1 MRIIEGAGGGG
12 GGSQRTPV
20 ISPDSLHS
28 IAYFRILDLVS
39 EGEIMGLVN
48 GQQSIYFNGTP
59 LANSD
64 GTLNFQN
71 VFVDSRTGTQ
81 SQDYIKGYSSV
92 ENATAVNVELRS
104 TAPWVQ
110 ALTNLQLS
118 AVSITLSVPA
128 LSQQNISNGDVTG
141 YTINYLIEV
150 QTDSGAWVTAVS
162 TAFTGKTTSKYQ
174 RTHRIDLPTATT
186 GWQVRVT
193 RTTANANSTTI
204 ADTTTIDSYTEIIDA
219 KLRYPNSAL
228 VAVSGDAS
236 TFSNIPTRAYDLWGR
251 IISVPSNYD
260 PVARTYTG
268 VWDGSFKPSW
278 TNNPAWVFY
287 DLVTHPRYGL
297 GNLIT
302 AAQVDKWALY
312 RIAQYCD
319 ESVPDGMGG
328 TEPRFTCNLY
338 LQSAQDAYKVLSD
351 LAALFRGLSYWANGV
366 ITANADMPT
375 DPAYLYTAANVIDG
389 KFTYQ
394 SSPRK
399 TRYTTALVTWNNP
412 ANKYQADV
420 EYVQHDA
427 GLLRYG
433 IQPVQL
439 TALGCTSRG
448 QAQRA
453 GQWVLNTAQL
463 ETETVTFSVGL
474 DGILAAPG
482 QIIRVQDPARAG
494 KRQAGRI
501 HAATA
506 TAITVDRAP
515 DAVAVGDSLTCML
528 PTGVSETL
536 AITAIAGNVLSVATP
551 GFSAVPDAEAA
562 WVTESSALA
571 AQLFR
576 VVTVTEEK
584 KRAGSGSSA
593 QSQPFFTINAVAS
606 VSSKYG
612 TIDTS
617 AIIQPPPV
625 SALPATIQAPV
636 VSVAVAENH
645 VILQGTAQTVA
656 TISWPAA
663 TGADTYKVEWRRD
676 NGDWIDAGGTSGL
689 SMDIPGVYTGTYVA
703 RVRAVS
709 ANGIVSLP
717 TLSAATA
724 IVGKTVPNAPPT
736 LTATGGQ
743 LQIVLNWTWPAGVNV
758 EDTNYTEVWVSP
770 DSTMADGASVGA
782 VAYPGT
788 SYTISGLLPQQT
800 RYAWVRLVDKSG
812 NIGVWSV
819 PANAVSGTTTDL
831 FAPVQSQIDT
841 LNSDTASLQTQ
852 VNSTQAQLS
861 VVQGQVSDVLASPA
875 WSSTV
880 TFSKGEMVTESG
892 KLYRS
897 LIDNNLGNDPATA
910 TSDWAY
916 IGNYASLGEA
926 VGANA
931 SNISTLQSTVTT
943 QGNEISANTTSINSN
958 TAAIG
963 TKANVTDLNTTNAN
977 VTANANAIT
986 AQGSDIALL
995 GAHNSGKT
1003 AFVLNQ
1009 STVQVDNTGTTLG
1022 SYISSVTAT
1031 TNGLQANIN
1040 TEQTAR
1046 INGDTANANAISS
1059 LTTTVNNNSAAI
1071 TAEQTARANGDSAN
1085 ASAITSVQSS
1095 VNARD
1100 MTNLCRKSDFSDGT
1114 VGSWDGGAFVGTPP
1128 SSGWGSQPTTM
1139 YQGKFV
1145 ATTNGGWSRDYSSEF
1160 SVTPGE
1166 TLEVSGNLLDT
1177 YSIGSGM
1184 GIQWRDGTH
1193 GYITEQRITT
1203 TSSAGAW
1210 EFESATVVV
1219 PNGASYAVPV
1229 LMPVANTKLWVTQP
1243 KITRVQKQAV
1253 VTASATQSLTTSVNA
1268 LTGKVD
1274 ASYTL
1279 HLNAN
1284 GYVSGIVAQNNG
1296 TVSNLVIVADNFEIL
1311 PSSGTGLRTEF
1322 SSGNWRVYDSA
1333 GTLRVRMGIW

>member
-1 MRIIEGAGGGG
+1 MRTIIEGAGGGG

-39 EGEIMGLVN
+39 EGEILGLVN
-48 GQQSIYFNGTP
+48 GQQSIYFDGTP

-64 GTLNFQN
+64 GSLNFQN

-81 SQDYIKGYSSV
+81 TQDYIKGFSSV

-104 TAPWVQ
+104 SAPWVQ

-118 AVSITLSVPA
+118 AVSITLSVAA

-141 YTINYLIEV
+141 YTINYIIEV
-150 QTDSGAWVTAVS
+150 QTDGGAWVTAVN

-174 RTHRIDLPTATT
+174 RTHRVDLPAATT

-219 KLRYPNSAL
+219 KLSYPNSAL
-228 VAVSGDAS
+228 VAVSGDAA

-251 IISVPSNYD
+251 IIQVPSNYD
-260 PVARTYTG
+260 PSARTYTG

-297 GNLIT
+297 GYLVT
-302 AAQVDKWALY
+302 SGQVDKWALY
-312 RIAQYCD
+312 AIAQYCD
-319 ESVPDGMGG
+319 QLVPDGLGG
-328 TEPRFTCNLY
+328 TEPRFTCNLF
-338 LQSAQDAYKVLSD
+338 LQTAQDAYKVLSD

-366 ITANADMPT
+366 ITVNADMPA

-394 SSPRK
+394 SSARK

-412 ANKYQADV
+412 ANMYQADV

-433 IQPVQL
+433 IQPVRL

-474 DGILAAPG
+474 DGLLAAPG

-506 TAITVDRAP
+506 TAVTVDRAP

-528 PTGVSETL
+528 PTGVSETH
-536 AITAIAGNVLSVATP
+536 AITAINGNVLSVATP
-551 GFSAVPDAEAA
+551 GFSVAPNAEAA
-562 WVTESSALA
+562 WVTESTALV
-571 AQLFR
+571 AQQFR
-576 VVTVTEEK
+576 VVTVKEDK
-584 KRAGSGSSA
+584 A
-593 QSQPFFTINAVAS
+593 QGQISFTITAVAN
-606 VSSKYG
+606 VASKYG

-636 VSVAVAENH
+636 TSVAVAENH
-645 VILQGTAQTVA
+645 VIVQGTAQTVA

-689 SMDIPGVYTGTYVA
+689 SMDIPGVYTGSYVA

-709 ANGIVSLP
+709 ANGVVSLP
-717 TLSAATA
+717 TLSPATA

-736 LTATGGQ
+736 LTAAGGQ
-743 LQIVLNWTWPAGVNV
+743 LQIALSWAWPAGVNV

-770 DSTMADGASVGA
+770 TSTMTDGASVGA

-831 FAPVQSQIDT
+831 FQPLQTQIDT
-841 LNSDTASLQTQ
+841 LNTDTGNLQTQ
-852 VNSTQAQLS
+852 VNSTVSQLG
-861 VVQGQVSDVLASPA
+861 VVQGQVTDILASPA

-880 TFSKGEMVTESG
+880 TFAKGELVTENG

-910 TSDWAY
+910 TADWAY
-916 IGNYASLGEA
+916 VGNYASLGEA

-943 QGNEISANTTSINSN
+943 QGNQISANTTSINSN

-986 AQGSDIALL
+986 AQGADISLL
-995 GAHNSGKT
+995 GAHNSGNT
-1003 AFVLNQ
+1003 AFVLSQ
-1009 STVQVDNTGTTLG
+1009 STVQVDNAGTTLG
-1022 SYISSVTAT
+1022 QYISSVTAT
-1031 TNGLQANIN
+1031 TSGLQANIN

-1046 INGDTANANAISS
+1046 INGDQANANAISN

-1085 ASAITSVQSS
+1085 AASITTVSTQLKDAGNLVKKSTFDDGNIGSWSGTLQPISGTAYRGHKYMLVTSLNGLGTSEANNTFTASGGDQFDVSAYCWANALSSGSYSAMSIAFTLNDGSVSYQEAFHVNDTGAISTPTRITAPANSISGSLAFINNSS
-1095 VNARD
+1095 TGGIWLSEIV
-1100 MTNLCRKSDFSDGT
+1100 CRK
-1114 VGSWDGGAFVGTPP
+1114 V
-1128 SSGWGSQPTTM
+1128 
-1139 YQGKFV
+1139 
-1145 ATTNGGWSRDYSSEF
+1145 TNAE
-1160 SVTPGE
+1160 
-1166 TLEVSGNLLDT
+1166 L
-1177 YSIGSGM
+1177 
-1184 GIQWRDGTH
+1184 
-1193 GYITEQRITT
+1193 
-1203 TSSAGAW
+1203 
-1210 EFESATVVV
+1210 
-1219 PNGASYAVPV
+1219 
-1229 LMPVANTKLWVTQP
+1229 AN
-1243 KITRVQKQAV
+1243 
-1253 VTASATQSLTTSVNA
+1253 ASATQSLSTSLNS

-1279 HLNAN
+1279 QLNAN
-1284 GYVSGIVAQNNG
+1284 GHVSGIVAQNNG
-1296 TVSNLVIVADNFEIL
+1296 TVSNLTIVADNFEIL
-1311 PSSGTGLRTEF
+1311 PSTGTGLRTEF
-1322 SSGNWRVYDSA
+1322 SAGNWRVYDA
-1333 GTLRVRMGIW
+1333 NNVLRVRMGVW

>member
-1 MRIIEGAGGGG
+1 MDIRGAGGGG
-12 GGSQRTPV
+12 GDSQRTPV

-48 GQQSIYFNGTP
+48 GQQSIYFDGTP
-59 LANSD
+59 LANPD

-81 SQDYIKGYSSV
+81 AQDYIKGFSSV

-110 ALTNLQLS
+110 AFTNLQLS

-128 LSQQNISNGDVTG
+128 LSQQNVSNGDVNG

-150 QTDSGAWVTAVS
+150 QTDSGAWVTAVN

-174 RTHRIDLPTATT
+174 RTHRIDLPNATT

-260 PVARTYTG
+260 PVARSYTG

-297 GNLIT
+297 GHLIT

-312 RIAQYCD
+312 QIAQYCD
-319 ESVPDGMGG
+319 QMVPDGLGG
-328 TEPRFTCNLY
+328 TEPRFTCNLF

-366 ITANADMPT
+366 ITANADMPA

-412 ANKYQADV
+412 ANMYQADV
-420 EYVQHDA
+420 EYVQHEA
-427 GLLRYG
+427 GMLRYG
-433 IQPVQL
+433 IQPIQL
-439 TALGCTSRG
+439 TSLGCTSRG

-453 GQWVLNTAQL
+453 GQWVLNTSQL

-474 DGILAAPG
+474 DGMLAAPG

-506 TAITVDRAP
+506 TDITVDKAP
-515 DAVAVGDSLTCML
+515 DTVAVGDSLTCTL
-528 PTGVSETL
+528 PTGVTETHI
-536 AITAIAGNVLSVATP
+536 ITAIAGNVLSVAAP
-551 GFSAVPDAEAA
+551 GFSVAPNAEAT
-562 WVTESSALA
+562 WVTESSTLV
-571 AQLFR
+571 AQQFR
-576 VVTVTEEK
+576 VVTVTEDKTSKGEI
-584 KRAGSGSSA
+584 S
-593 QSQPFFTINAVAS
+593 FTITAVQN
-606 VSSKYG
+606 VSAKYG

-625 SALPATIQAPV
+625 SNLPATIQAPV
-636 VSVAVAENH
+636 ASVTVAENH
-645 VILQGTAQTVA
+645 VIVQGTAQTVA

-663 TGADTYKVEWRRD
+663 TGADTYKVEWRRN

-689 SMDIPGVYTGTYVA
+689 SMDIAGVYTGSYVA

-709 ANGIVSLP
+709 ANGVVSLP

-770 DSTMADGASVGA
+770 DSTQSDGASVGA

-812 NIGVWSV
+812 NVGVWSV
-819 PANAVSGTTTDL
+819 PANAISGTVTDL
-831 FAPVQSQIDT
+831 FKPLQDQITTTQNDVDAAMAQVQV
-841 LNSDTASLQTQ
+841 L
-852 VNSTQAQLS
+852 
-861 VVQGQVSDVLASPA
+861 QGQVGDILQADA
-875 WSSTV
+875 WDSTKTYPTGDLV
-880 TFSKGEMVTESG
+880 QYNGQLF
-892 KLYRS
+892 RS
-897 LIDNNLGNDPATA
+897 LIDGNLNHAPVASTTDAN
-910 TSDWAY
+910 WEY

-926 VGANA
+926 VGATAANVA
-931 SNISTLQSTVTT
+931 TLQNTVTQ
-943 QGNEISANTTSINSN
+943 QGNDITANSQSITQNA
-958 TAAIG
+958 AAI
-963 TKANVTDLNTTNAN
+963 TNKADASALSATNAT
-977 VTANANAIT
+977 VTQQGNSIT
-986 AQGSDIALL
+986 AVAQDVTLL
-995 GAHNSGKT
+995 GAHNAGKT

-1009 STVQVDNTGTTLG
+1009 NTVQVGGDQTFAQML
-1022 SYISSVTAT
+1022 S
-1031 TNGLQANIN
+1031 GLQAG
-1040 TEQTAR
+1040 TA
-1046 INGDTANANAISS
+1046 AVNARVDS
-1059 LTTTVNNNSAAI
+1059 
-1071 TAEQTARANGDSAN
+1071 EQTARANGDAAN

-1095 VNARD
+1095 LYSVGQ
-1100 MTNLCRKSDFSDGT
+1100 NLVPNPS
-1114 VGSWDGGAFVGTPP
+1114 GANG
-1128 SSGWGSQPTTM
+1128 
-1139 YQGKFV
+1139 
-1145 ATTNGGWSRDYSSEF
+1145 NGGWSGPVLIGAYVSDDGWRLYANNVPGGGEF
-1160 SVTPGE
+1160 AAKISVGASVAFALSGEMCVSTTAGGVNDIGWQAFDSLNNYLGGGDGNSVASNSWERSVVTFTTPPNTSYVLARIVCRSGA
-1166 TLEVSGNLLDT
+1166 TAIYWRKIKLESGT
-1177 YSIGSGM
+1177 
-1184 GIQWRDGTH
+1184 
-1193 GYITEQRITT
+1193 
-1203 TSSAGAW
+1203 
-1210 EFESATVVV
+1210 SATPFSDDATVSAAATATQQLTAGTNINGTAYAAATTMVDANGRIGGTRLASNGAVSSFTVVADQFAV
-1219 PNGASYAVPV
+1219 VAPNGGA
-1229 LMPVANTKLWVTQP
+1229 
-1243 KITRVQKQAV
+1243 
-1253 VTASATQSLTTSVNA
+1253 
-1268 LTGKVD
+1268 
-1274 ASYTL
+1274 
-1279 HLNAN
+1279 
-1284 GYVSGIVAQNNG
+1284 
-1296 TVSNLVIVADNFEIL
+1296 
-1311 PSSGTGLRTEF
+1311 RTEY
-1322 SSGNWRVYDSA
+1322 SAGNWRVYDSA

>member
-1 MRIIEGAGGGG
+1 MDIRGSGGGG
-12 GGSQRTPV
+12 GDSQRTPV

-48 GQQSIYFNGTP
+48 GQQSIYFDGTP
-59 LANSD
+59 LANPDSS
-64 GTLNFQN
+64 LNFQN

-81 SQDYIKGYSSV
+81 AQDYIKGYSSV

-104 TAPWVQ
+104 SAPWVQ

-118 AVSITLSVPA
+118 AVSITLSVSA
-128 LSQQNISNGDVTG
+128 LSQQNTSNGDVTG

-150 QTDSGAWVTAVS
+150 QTDGGAWVTAVN

-174 RTHRIDLPTATT
+174 RTHRVDLPAATT
-186 GWQVRVT
+186 SWQVRVT

-228 VAVSGDAS
+228 IAVSGDAS
-236 TFSNIPTRAYDLWGR
+236 TFSNIPARAYDLWGR

-297 GNLIT
+297 GTLIT

-312 RIAQYCD
+312 AIAQYCD
-319 ESVPDGMGG
+319 QLVPDGLGG

-338 LQSAQDAYKVLSD
+338 LQTAQGAYKVLSD
-351 LAALFRGLSYWANGV
+351 LSALFRGISYWANGT
-366 ITANADMPT
+366 ITASADMPA

-394 SSPRK
+394 SSARK

-412 ANKYQADV
+412 ANMYRADV

-427 GLLRYG
+427 GMLRYG

-474 DGILAAPG
+474 DGLLAMPG

-506 TAITVDRAP
+506 TTITVDKAP
-515 DAVAVGDSLTCML
+515 DTVAVGDTLTCMM
-528 PTGVSETL
+528 PTGVSETHT
-536 AITAIAGNVLSVATP
+536 ITSIAGNVLSVATP
-551 GFSAVPDAEAA
+551 GFSVAPNAEAA
-562 WVTESSALA
+562 WVAESTALV
-571 AQLFR
+571 AQQFR
-576 VVTVTEEK
+576 VVTVTEDRSNK
-584 KRAGSGSSA
+584 DQIS
-593 QSQPFFTINAVAS
+593 FTITAVTN

-636 VSVAVAENH
+636 ASVAVAENH
-645 VILQGTAQTVA
+645 VIVQGAAQTVA
-656 TISWPAA
+656 TISWAAA

-676 NGDWIDAGGTSGL
+676 NGEWIDAGGTSGL
-689 SMDIPGVYTGTYVA
+689 SMDISGVYTGTYVA

-709 ANGIVSLP
+709 ASGIVSLP
-717 TLSAATA
+717 TLSPATA
-724 IVGKTVPNAPPT
+724 IVGKAVAPPPPT

-758 EDTNYTEVWVSP
+758 EDTSYTEVWVSA

-788 SYTISGLLPQQT
+788 SYTISGLLPQQQ

-812 NIGVWSV
+812 NVGSWSL
-819 PANAVSGTTTDL
+819 PANAIGGTVTDL
-831 FAPVQSQIDT
+831 FKPLQDQIT
-841 LNSDTASLQTQ
+841 
-852 VNSTQAQLS
+852 STQGDVDAAIAQVQVL
-861 VVQGQVSDVLASPA
+861 QGQVGDILQADA
-875 WSSTV
+875 WVAT
-880 TFSKGEMVTESG
+880 TTYPKGDLVQYSG
-892 KLYRS
+892 QLFRS
-897 LIDNNLGNDPATA
+897 LIDGNLNHQPVASTTDANWG
-910 TSDWAY
+910 Y

-931 SNISTLQSTVTT
+931 ANMATLQNTVTQ
-943 QGNEISANTTSINSN
+943 QGNTITANSQSITQNA
-958 TAAIG
+958 AAI
-963 TKANVTDLNTTNAN
+963 TNKADASALSATNAT
-977 VTANANAIT
+977 VTANGNAIT
-986 AQGSDIALL
+986 AVAQDVTLL
-995 GAHNSGKT
+995 GAHNAGKS

-1009 STVQVDNTGTTLG
+1009 GTVQVDGAGTTLG
-1022 SYISSVTAT
+1022 QYITGVQAANTAV
-1031 TNGLQANIN
+1031 N
-1040 TEQTAR
+1040 AR
-1046 INGDTANANAISS
+1046 VDN
-1059 LTTTVNNNSAAI
+1059 
-1071 TAEQTARANGDSAN
+1071 EQTARANGDAAN
-1085 ASAITSVQSS
+1085 ASAITSVS
-1095 VNARD
+1095 VQQAEII
-1100 MTNLCRKSDFSDGT
+1100 T
-1114 VGSWDGGAFVGTPP
+1114 VVNGSF
-1128 SSGWGSQPTTM
+1128 
-1139 YQGKFV
+1139 
-1145 ATTNGGWSRDYSSEF
+1145 E
-1160 SVTPGE
+1160 
-1166 TLEVSGNLLDT
+1166 
-1177 YSIGSGM
+1177 
-1184 GIQWRDGTH
+1184 
-1193 GYITEQRITT
+1193 
-1203 TSSAGAW
+1203 SSAGW
-1210 EFESATVVV
+1210 GLGTGCSYSSAQKYSGSQSLRHDGPSGGYCYGGKGFTCTPDRSYRIDFKWMALGTGVAGNHGVVV
-1219 PNGASYAVPV
+1219 QWFDASGNALTPSNV
-1229 LMPVANTKLWVTQP
+1229 LAAIAPSGWVVETN
-1243 KITRVQKQAV
+1243 V
-1253 VTASATQSLTTSVNA
+1253 VTAPAGAVQGRCDLSFDAHPTGTSVWVDDVVCQAIDPTVLVNA
-1268 LTGKVD
+1268 AAVTQLTAGTTIGGTAYAAATTMVD
-1274 ASYTL
+1274 A
-1279 HLNAN
+1279 N
-1284 GYVSGIVAQNNG
+1284 GRIGGTRLASNG
-1296 TVSNLVIVADNFEIL
+1296 TVSSFTVVADQFAVVAPNGGARLEW
-1311 PSSGTGLRTEF
+1311 SG
-1322 SSGNWRVYDSA
+1322 GNQRVYDAA
-1333 GTLRVRMGIW
+1333 GTLRVRMGVW